1 MLPGYLTTEQVAT
14 MHGVTRSS
22 VVLWIQNGY
31 LKATKVNQIWLI
43 KEKDA
48 KKYKRRPITGRPKK
62 S

>member
-1 MLPGYLTTEQVAT
+1 MLPGYLTTEQVAE
-14 MHGVTRSS
+14 MHQVTRSS

>member
-1 MLPGYLTTEQVAT
+1 
-14 MHGVTRSS
+14 MHQVTRSS